1 MGTEP
6 KIPTTGSD
14 QLVGYNRVIQL
25 VALVWALVQLGLELL
40 ISRSKWLVQF
50 FTRVG
55 VEAHYQSLEHHTSP
69 IESLFSIP
77 ATATRIALEYTAQ
90 ICSVVGMDREPSPLI
105 VPRFP

>member
-6 KIPTTGSD
+6 KIPTTSSD

-55 VEAHYQSLEHHTSP
+55 VEAHYQSLEHHTSQ
-69 IESLFSIP
+69 SN
-77 ATATRIALEYTAQ
+77 
-90 ICSVVGMDREPSPLI
+90 
-105 VPRFP
+105 RFLAYPPQQPE